1 MSKCTSKLSGKAKN
15 DYSAEY
21 SVYLEKI
28 LNERLNAKVVEI
40 EWDQKEMKST
50 FEERLRDRGTVF
62 I

>member
-1 MSKCTSKLSGKAKN
+1 M
-15 DYSAEY
+15 
-21 SVYLEKI
+21 YLEKI